1 MSMRWPGA
9 IGLIARFRNARG
21 GTRCRMAL
29 TVVSTTVGC
38 LRVLK
43 LNLASAAMRLA
54 TMSALGPTR
63 S

>member
-9 IGLIARFRNARG
+9 IGLIAPRMNARG

-38 LRVLK
+38 LRAPSV
-43 LNLASAAMRLA
+43 NLASAAMRFA
-54 TMSALGPTR
+54 TISALGPTR